1 MIRVRAGISY
11 ALTEAMDDGHCG
23 LPTEEL
29 VPLTV
34 ELLEIPKELV
44 QTALDLELAEG
55 MGLRWSTWW
64 RRQAVCGG
72 EASHH
77 GGMQEADRVSP
88 DTAISAGNSSDRIQL
103 PDCDLR
109 QVAWQ
114 QISVHH
120 AVPIRPSEL
129 DQTRVRGAVR
139 ALGVCRQG
147 PVRCVLLPAYG

>member
-1 MIRVRAGISY
+1 MGVRWG
-11 ALTEAMDDGHCG
+11 
-23 LPTEEL
+23 
-29 VPLTV
+29 
-34 ELLEIPKELV
+34 
-44 QTALDLELAEG
+44 
-55 MGLRWSTWW
+55 TW
-64 RRQAVCGG
+64 GG
-72 EASHH
+72 ETVRGWGGGHH
-77 GGMQEADRVSP
+77 GGMREAERVSP

-109 QVAWQ
+109 QVACQ

-129 DQTRVRGAVR
+129 NQTRVRGTVR

>member
-1 MIRVRAGISY
+1 
-11 ALTEAMDDGHCG
+11 
-23 LPTEEL
+23 
-29 VPLTV
+29 
-34 ELLEIPKELV
+34 
-44 QTALDLELAEG
+44 

-72 EASHH
+72 EAGHH
-77 GGMQEADRVSP
+77 GGMREADRVSP

-120 AVPIRPSEL
+120 AVPIRPSDLTFRINAVDLENRLGDVETDCRDRLHAWLLQIVGALTAHTFMALTCRWRSRPQHHKRTSPTWHKPWTGGSVRQIDVHAEL
-129 DQTRVRGAVR
+129 D
-139 ALGVCRQG
+139 
-147 PVRCVLLPAYG
+147 